1 MNQFQFD
8 IILKIIE
15 QGAPVLYKDLA
26 TALNNL
32 VVERNSLDQENKDLR
47 AQLEELKKGTPDEA
61 ERPER
66 VEIKSAK
73 K

>member
-8 IILKIIE
+8 MILKIIE
-15 QGAPVLYKDLA
+15 QGAPVLYKELA

-32 VVERNSLDQENKDLR
+32 AVERNNFEQEN
-47 AQLEELKKGTPDEA
+47 AELKAKLESLNGDNKEKKSDG
-61 ERPER
+61 PE
-66 VEIKSAK
+66 VEVVTK

>member
-8 IILKIIE
+8 TILKIIE
-15 QGAPVLYKDLA
+15 QGAPVLYKELA

-32 VVERNSLDQENKDLR
+32 VVERNNFEQENNALKAELDS
-47 AQLEELKKGTPDEA
+47 LKKNGES
-61 ERPER
+61 EKPE
-66 VEIKSAK
+66 VEVVAK